1 MEKSGTAKPA
11 TRLTLVFQV
20 GIFVRAVRD
29 RMDAS
34 MGPPLAFP
42 SCPVTADDIQ
52 QPLET
57 CHGCVAHGQRHNQP
71 EMIMD
76 IAIGSNQLRNTN
88 GIFVAQDQDLI
99 KVERH
104 AEDRGILL
112 SMDLYNPA
120 GTRIARLE
128 RNQWTSNE
136 HNRFEIQTS
145 PESVTLVDHTLK
157 GSVFSV
163 QTHAED
169 SVHVPQAKFYL
180 PGGTVSE
187 VTADSWHIGN
197 RMELKNADIDLQGGP
212 IEIQ

>member
-1 MEKSGTAKPA
+1 
-11 TRLTLVFQV
+11 
-20 GIFVRAVRD
+20 
-29 RMDAS
+29 
-34 MGPPLAFP
+34 
-42 SCPVTADDIQ
+42 
-52 QPLET
+52 
-57 CHGCVAHGQRHNQP
+57 
-71 EMIMD
+71 MD

-88 GIFVAQDQDLI
+88 GIFVAQDQDMI

-104 AEDRGILL
+104 AEDKGILL

-136 HNRFEIQTS
+136 HERFEIRTS
-145 PESVTLVDHTLK
+145 PESVMLVDHTLK
-157 GSVFSV
+157 VPVFAV
-163 QTHAED
+163 QTQTED

-197 RMELKNADIDLQGGP
+197 KIEMKNADVDLQGGA
-212 IEIQ
+212 IELQ